1 MKKNFI
7 QNDILESLVIFV
19 NFFKKSSPIFIQSG
33 DHEMNYE
40 HMNKTL
46 SAVNTEMIC
55 KKIHL
60 LAARAELK
68 AAI

>member
-1 MKKNFI
+1 MRTEV
-7 QNDILESLVIFV
+7 LFV
-19 NFFKKSSPIFIQSG
+19 VE
-33 DHEMNYE
+33 DYYA